1 MANVQIPNL
10 PAAIALNGSEEIPAV
25 QAGTTVR
32 ITAGQLTQFVSS
44 STAAGGVND
53 GVQYNFSGVLASNA
67 NFTTDGL
74 GNVVIAG
81 DGLNDGTL
89 AITVN
94 GDDSGQVIALTL
106 LDNSTG
112 ADGVTQIFKTSGSY
126 PDTQVSLNLDSEFG
140 AFSITDDIHAA
151 NILSYTNA
159 SALTIGDGTTG
170 ISLNGLIGA
179 FSTTQITVGVGAPY
193 TYAIGNDGSGF
204 AILGSN
210 GYFPLYMT
218 DAGQIQMGAGPW
230 WNFELTGGLD
240 ANGVAGGDMGDGTV
254 NAVAYYA
261 NGVPV
266 AGAVTIVSE
275 LPSPVLGARSF
286 VSDSTVV
293 ATGHF
298 GSVVVGGGIH
308 AVPVWSDGSD
318 WYIG

>member
-1 MANVQIPNL
+1 MANIQIPNL

-32 ITAGQLTQFVSS
+32 ITAGQLTQFVSA
-44 STAAGGVND
+44 STTAGGVND

-94 GDDSGQVIALTL
+94 GDDNGQVIALTL

-112 ADGVTQIFKTSGSY
+112 SDGVTQIFKTSGWY

-140 AFSITDDIHAA
+140 AFSITDDINAA

-159 SALTIGDGTTG
+159 SALTLGDGATP
-170 ISLNGLIGA
+170 ISLNGSA
-179 FSTTQITVGVGAPY
+179 SVVAITVGVGETD
-193 TYAIGNDGSGF
+193 TYSIGNDGTAFYIYGVN
-204 AILGSN
+204 N
-210 GYFPLYMT
+210 GYYPLYMFNNGLT
-218 DAGQIQMGAGPW
+218 QIGNNS
-230 WNFELTGGLD
+230 WNFELDGSLDSVSAVGGGLG
-240 ANGVAGGDMGDGTV
+240 NGTV

-261 NGVPV
+261 NGVLI
-266 AGAVTIVSE
+266 GGGVTIVSG
-275 LPSPVLGARSF
+275 LPSPVLGSRSF

-293 ATGHF
+293 ATGNF
-298 GSVVVGGGIH
+298 GSIVVGGGVN

>member
-53 GVQYNFSGVLASNA
+53 GVQYNFNGVLASNSH
-67 NFTTDGL
+67 FTTDGI
-74 GNVVIAG
+74 GNVAITG
-81 DGLNDGTL
+81 SDSNYPSDGTL
-89 AITVN
+89 TITVF
-94 GDDSGQVIALTL
+94 GQDSGQATALTL
-106 LDNSTG
+106 LDNSNG
-112 ADGVTQIFKTSGSY
+112 SDGVTQIFKTSGYY

-159 SALTIGDGTTG
+159 SALTIGDGTTA
-170 ISLNGLIGA
+170 ISLNGST
-179 FSTTQITVGVGAPY
+179 STTQITVGVGQPY
-193 TYAIGNDGSGF
+193 TYAIGSDGSGF
-204 AILGSN
+204 SILGSN

-218 DAGQIQMGAGPW
+218 DAGQIQLGAGPW

-266 AGAVTIVSE
+266 AGAVTIVSG

>member
-10 PAAIALNGSEEIPAV
+10 PAAIALNGSEEIPAI

-44 STAAGGVND
+44 STAAGGIYD
-53 GVQYNFSGVLASNA
+53 GVQYNFNGVLASNSH
-67 NFTTDGL
+67 FTTDGL

-94 GDDSGQVIALTL
+94 GDDSGQGIALTL

-140 AFSITDDIHAA
+140 LFSITDDIHAA

-159 SALTIGDGTTG
+159 SALTLGDGTTP
-170 ISLNGLIGA
+170 ISLNGSA
-179 FSTTQITVGVGAPY
+179 SVVAITVGVGETD
-193 TYAIGNDGSGF
+193 TYSIGNDGNAFYIYGVN
-204 AILGSN
+204 N
-210 GYFPLYMT
+210 GYYPLYMFNNGLT
-218 DAGQIQMGAGPW
+218 QIGNNS
-230 WNFELTGGLD
+230 WNFELDGSLDSVTAVGGGLG
-240 ANGVAGGDMGDGTV
+240 NGTI

-261 NGVPV
+261 NGVLI
-266 AGAVTIVSE
+266 GGGVTIVSG

>member
-32 ITAGQLTQFVSS
+32 ITAGQLTQFVSA

-81 DGLNDGTL
+81 DGYGNGTL
-89 AITVN
+89 SITVN
-94 GDDSGQVIALTL
+94 GEDSGQVTALTL
-106 LDNSTG
+106 LDNSNG

-140 AFSITDDIHAA
+140 LFSITDDIHAA
-151 NILSYTNA
+151 NIFSYTNA
-159 SALTIGDGTTG
+159 SALTIGDGTTA
-170 ISLNGLIGA
+170 ISLNGST
-179 FSTTQITVGVGAPY
+179 STTQITVGVGQPY
-193 TYAIGNDGSGF
+193 TYAIGSDGSGF
-204 AILGSN
+204 SILGSN

-266 AGAVTIVSE
+266 AGAVTIVSS
-275 LPSPVLGARSF
+275 LPSVAVGARAF

-298 GSVVVGGGIH
+298 GSVVVGGGVN